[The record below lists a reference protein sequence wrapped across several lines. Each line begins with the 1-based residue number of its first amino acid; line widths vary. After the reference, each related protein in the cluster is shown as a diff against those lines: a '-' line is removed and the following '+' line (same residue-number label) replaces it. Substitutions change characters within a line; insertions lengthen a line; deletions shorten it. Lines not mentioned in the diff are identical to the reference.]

1 MKGVDEWKKA
11 LAQVLSNY
19 SATEEAKNA
28 NILIEKIEKNKN
40 LKESGV
46 VYKNYKWI
54 FPFLS
59 TESKLSQQ
67 FFEKLK
73 AALTIKKNS
82 WTVSLDPFN
91 EEYTFVVVHG
101 IRDLKEIKNIET
113 NDGISDLVLQNGENF
128 VALASQYRAIIKNKN
143 WKTLRD
149 ESN

>member
-1 MKGVDEWKKA
+1 MY
-11 LAQVLSNY
+11 L
-19 SATEEAKNA
+19 
-28 NILIEKIEKNKN
+28 
-40 LKESGV
+40 
-46 VYKNYKWI
+46 
-54 FPFLS
+54 FL
-59 TESKLSQQ
+59 LPHI

-73 AALTIKKNS
+73 AALTINKYS

-101 IRDLKEIKNIET
+101 IRDLKETKNIEM
-113 NDGISDLVLQNGENF
+113 NNGISDLVHQNGENF